1 MLITIFTPTYN
12 RAHLLPRLYESL
24 KAQTFQDFEWI
35 IVDDGSTDDTEEIV
49 KKWLQ
54 PPLTPSEGW
63 ENNLHHLGGIKGG
76 FRYFKKP
83 NGGKHRAINLGV
95 QEARGEL
102 FFIVDSDDRLPSN
115 AIERILNYYNQIKTY
130 NRFAG
135 VCGLKCYFNG
145 TQVGGKQ
152 DFEPFDC
159 SLLDIRHKYHLKGDM
174 AEVVRTKVMQQYP
187 FPEFEG
193 ERFCPE
199 ALIWN
204 RIAQKYVMRYF
215 HENVYECEYVEGGLT
230 DRIVRVRMD
239 SPRASMLTYKELA
252 HYKVPLKTKIRSAIN
267 YWRFASCSNLPWLYK
282 VKGMAMW
289 LWLWPIGALM
299 HIKDNKTQKNK

>member
-1 MLITIFTPTYN
+1 MLITVFTPTYN

-35 IVDDGSTDDTEEIV
+35 IVDDGSTDNTEYVV

-54 PPLTPSEGW
+54 PEWGD
-63 ENNLHHLGGIKGG
+63 NLHPLDVMNGCIRYIKQS
-76 FRYFKKP
+76 
-83 NGGKHRAINLGV
+83 NGGKHRAINRGV

-102 FFIVDSDDRLPSN
+102 FYIVDSDDRLPSN
-115 AIERILNYYNQIKTY
+115 AIEQILNYYNQIKTD
-130 NRFAG
+130 NHFAG
-135 VCGLKCYFNG
+135 VCGLKCYFDG

-152 DFEPFDC
+152 YFEPFDC
-159 SLLDIRHKYHLKGDM
+159 SLLDIRQKYHLKGDM
-174 AEVVRTKVMQQYP
+174 AEVVRTEVMQQYP

-199 ALIWN
+199 ALVWN
-204 RIAQKYVMRYF
+204 RIAQNYVMRYF

-230 DRIVRVRMD
+230 DRIVRIRMD

-252 HYKVPLKTKIRSAIN
+252 YYKVPLKTKIRSAIN
-267 YWRFASCSNLPWLYK
+267 YWRFSSCSNLPWSLK
-282 VKGMAMW
+282 AKGMAKW
-289 LWLWPIGALM
+289 LWLWPIGILM
-299 HIKDNKTQKNK
+299 HIHDNKTQKNK